1 VPRVR
6 RIEPPRRPVYHVTE
20 AGCCPHEEVA
30 VTDALIR
37 TPGIIAAAL
46 TPFTPDR
53 RLDVAALEREVD
65 YIIDECHAAAIS
77 LGAVETAEYTVL
89 SFEERKELIR
99 RGVAAVRGRIPV
111 IVGVSHPYL
120 PTVLELVAL
129 AEEVG
134 ADAVQALVPQRPWGG
149 PPTTA
154 EVIGYFEEIG
164 RHTRLPVVAYLNPGP
179 GADLPVPACV
189 ELAKL
194 DCVRY
199 FKESSRDLRR
209 VGRLIEE
216 IDQAGHAR
224 YFTTMEML
232 LITLM
237 LGGPGATMPPPAV
250 RIAEELCA
258 AFAAGD
264 YARAAALQRKFS
276 LFPARWIHYGLT
288 PLMKAAMRHV
298 GLDLGEP
305 APPYQG
311 LSAADRAAVEA
322 ELDRIGLCPHPQP
335 LSRGAGD
342 GPRAEPAGVRGLDGP
357 TLA

>member
-1 VPRVR
+1 MAP
-6 RIEPPRRPVYHVTE
+6 E
-20 AGCCPHEEVA
+20 
-30 VTDALIR
+30 LIR

-46 TPFTPDR
+46 TPFTPER
-53 RLDVAALEREVD
+53 RLDVAALERQID
-65 YIIDECHAAAIS
+65 YIVEECHAAAVSI
-77 LGAVETAEYTVL
+77 GAVETAEYSVL

-99 RGVAAVRGRIPV
+99 RGVAAIAGRAPS
-111 IVGVSHPYL
+111 IVGVSHSHL
-120 PTVLELVAL
+120 PTAVELAHL

-134 ADAVQALVPQRPWGG
+134 ATAIQALAPLRPWGG
-149 PPTTA
+149 PPSTG
-154 EVIGYFEEIG
+154 EVVGYYEELA
-164 RHTRLPVVAYLNPGP
+164 RQTPLPIVVYINPGP
-179 GADLPVPACV
+179 GADLSIPACV
-189 ELAKL
+189 EVSRI
-194 DCVRY
+194 DSVRY

-216 IDQAGHAR
+216 IDHAGHAR

-264 YARAAALQRKFS
+264 YPRAAQLQRKFS
-276 LFPARWIHYGLT
+276 LFPARWIQYGLT

-298 GLDLGEP
+298 GVDLGEP

-311 LSAADRAAVEA
+311 LSDADRAAVEA
-322 ELDRIGLCPHPQP
+322 ELDRIGL
-335 LSRGAGD
+335 SRA
-342 GPRAEPAGVRGLDGP
+342 ATPA
-357 TLA
+357 